1 MDPLRDGP
9 DRAIP
14 PRMEIPPPL
23 PKRAGAGVAREQG
36 GGELILGLGI
46 AAAVLLL
53 LAIMALFA
61 VQSEPAASAEKSG
74 AIAGSGDAK
83 LDGPLSEESAE
94 GTAQTADTE
103 VTSNEEQEKADED
116 QIPAA
121 SGDATVVSSPQQD
134 STEMESETRE
144 SKPAV
149 ETGSGGAQDRELPV
163 ISSVPERQPVSNRS
177 GRSKSAASDLSASDA
192 ANPFIGQ
199 GKPAKSTVF
208 VIDKSG
214 SMAQSTK
221 LERVLKALRRAIE
234 QLKPDQSFAV
244 LFFDEQYYR
253 HPKFDKPQPA
263 SDKNKQMN
271 LEWIQAVQSSG
282 GTDPSEA
289 MFQAIQ
295 WNVER
300 IVLLTDG
307 EFAPTFAALITARNQ
322 ADRRPARID
331 CVGLEEEVEVLK
343 EIALGNDGI
352 YYQAR

>member
-1 MDPLRDGP
+1 MMDPLRDGP

-23 PKRAGAGVAREQG
+23 PKREGAGVAREQG
-36 GGELILGLGI
+36 SSELILGLGI

-61 VQSEPAASAEKSG
+61 VQSEPATSAEESG
-74 AIAGSGDAK
+74 AIAGPGDAK
-83 LDGPLSEESAE
+83 LDGTLAEESAE
-94 GTAQTADTE
+94 DTAQTEDT
-103 VTSNEEQEKADED
+103 VLPSNEQEKADED
-116 QIPAA
+116 QMAAA
-121 SGDATVVSSPQQD
+121 SDDATVVSSPQQD
-134 STEMESETRE
+134 SAEKASESLD

-149 ETGSGGAQDRELPV
+149 ESGSGGAQDRELPV

-177 GRSKSAASDLSASDA
+177 GRSESAASDLSASDA

-214 SMAQSTK
+214 SMDHSTK

-234 QLKPDQSFAV
+234 QLKPNQSFAV
-244 LFFDEQYYR
+244 LFFDDQYYR

-307 EFAPTFAALITARNQ
+307 EFDPTFAALITARNQ

-331 CVGLEEEVEVLK
+331 CVGLAEEVEVLK
-343 EIALGNDGI
+343 EIARDNDGI
-352 YYQAR
+352 YYQAK